1 MHKLFSEKIN
11 SILSYTASFLFH
23 ILIFLIAY
31 FFANFK
37 IKKAYTE
44 TGYVN
49 VYTIKKD
56 NQAINFE
63 KKLNPSTEVLKE
75 ADINSAKQ
83 PDNFLISSEFLD
95 KNADTTTLQQVYSET
110 SLNVSIKY
118 PLGWTFIDQN
128 VDEKLDGVT
137 FWANNLS
144 INPPP
149 NVHLDVCEKEFF
161 NPQKYKHNLKLYDA
175 VVYFNDPE
183 NLANYYSQ
191 SFYFRTEIGEDF
203 NLKLT
208 IKGEEAFKFFQ
219 PTFYGMLKSFRFG
232 RTLF

>member
-1 MHKLFSEKIN
+1 MHKFFSKELN
-11 SILSYTASFLFH
+11 SVLSFTASLFFH
-23 ILIFLIAY
+23 VLIFLIAY
-31 FFANFK
+31 FFTHFQ

-49 VYTIKKD
+49 VYTIGRD
-56 NQAINFE
+56 NQAINIE
-63 KKLNPSTEVLKE
+63 KKVESSTDAVKE
-75 ADINSAKQ
+75 PQNNLVKHSNNFSISAGFI
-83 PDNFLISSEFLD
+83 DE
-95 KNADTTTLQQVYSET
+95 NADTTTLQQIYNEA

-128 VDEKLDGVT
+128 VDDKLDGVT

-149 NVHLDVCEKEFF
+149 YVHLDVCEKELF
-161 NPQKYKHNLKLYDA
+161 NPQKYKHNLKLHDA
-175 VVYFNDPE
+175 TVYFNDPE

-191 SFYFRTEIGEDF
+191 SFYFRTEINEDF

-208 IKGEEAFKFFQ
+208 IKGEDAFKSFQ

-232 RTLF
+232 RSFF